1 MMLQAG
7 LSHINTD
14 HKKKAFEI
22 RKIKNKR
29 YIPKRVWIELIKFSL
44 LAILEI
50 GLRNLQ
56 LHPVKSYWIFNCR
69 ATQDVVIIWLFVS
82 KIICEQSC

>member
-29 YIPKRVWIELIKFSL
+29 YIPKRV
-44 LAILEI
+44 
-50 GLRNLQ
+50 
-56 LHPVKSYWIFNCR
+56 
-69 ATQDVVIIWLFVS
+69 
-82 KIICEQSC
+82 